1 MVRRV
6 DNRSKC
12 RTRRSFR
19 KQKRTMRSI
28 TKSRKMTNK
37 RKRKNKSKRRTNKR
51 TNRKINRKRTKR
63 INRKLG
69 GSPGGTDMGGD
80 REIFREWLVNNNYGH
95 LCDDVCEAFKM
106 AQYPEN
112 EWLEEIVKIK
122 NEGKLVSFMNSFNKF
137 FKLHDLVI
145 IKDSPT
151 VEGVTYRIGR
161 ILNHDGRPT
170 QYGLQSSGTYGWGRT
185 MPERYTADELIKVK
199 DL

>member
-1 MVRRV
+1 MVKRV
-6 DNRSKC
+6 DNRSKR

-37 RKRKNKSKRRTNKR
+37 RKRKNNSKRTK
-51 TNRKINRKRTKR
+51 KYRKRNKR
-63 INRKLG
+63 INRKIG
-69 GSPGGTDMGGD
+69 GSPEKTDMGGD
-80 REIFREWLVNNNYGH
+80 REKFKEWLVDNNYGD
-95 LCDDVCEAFKM
+95 LYDDVCEAFKM
-106 AQYPEN
+106 ADIPEN
-112 EWLEEIVKIK
+112 EWMNEIIMIK
-122 NEGKLVSFMNSFNKF
+122 DEGKLVSFMNNFDKF
-137 FKLHDLVI
+137 LKLHDLVI

-151 VEGVTYRIGR
+151 VEGVIYRIGR

-199 DL
+199 D